1 MSIDKKIS
9 RRQFL
14 KTTGAIGSALPW
26 ALNLASIA
34 DVAAATGVQDY
45 KALVCVFLFG
55 GNDHANTVI
64 PYDAASHQVYDDIR
78 KGVAIKRADVLT
90 LNSSV
95 GLPSGM
101 NYGLHPNLKN
111 MQTIF
116 NQNKLAVQLNVGA
129 LFTPTTLAEYKNKSV
144 PLPPRLFSHND
155 QQSIWQ
161 ASKPEGAIK
170 GWGGAIAEAT
180 RASYGKSL
188 FTSVS
193 LHGNAVFLAGDD
205 VSQYQCTGNGAIPI
219 RSYEN
224 QYLFGSKET
233 AESFRKLIDQ
243 ASDNPFKK
251 EMYNINQRSIRAY
264 AQLAP
269 IKSTTVL
276 GEFDEKNRLAKQ
288 LKYVA
293 QMIKENQALGVKRQ
307 VFFVGVGGYD
317 SHADLLAGHSLKMA
331 ELDSALGAFHT
342 AISGMGMDKQV
353 TTFTASD
360 FGRTLS
366 SNGDG
371 SDHGWGSHHFI
382 MGGAVKGGRFYGQ
395 MPDMGLKTNQD
406 VGRGRLL
413 PSVSVDQYATTFA
426 TWFGVQASDMALIA
440 PNIGNFNDRDLGF
453 LDIT

>member
-1 MSIDKKIS
+1 MSGEQNIS
-9 RRQFL
+9 RRSFL
-14 KTTGAIGSALPW
+14 KATGAVGGALPW

-34 DVAAATGVQDY
+34 DVAAATGAQDY

-55 GNDHANTVI
+55 GNDHANTII
-64 PYDAASHQVYDDIR
+64 PYDTTNHQAYAKIR
-78 KGVAIKRADVLT
+78 AGVAIDRAKVLT
-90 LNSSV
+90 LNSSL
-95 GLPSGM
+95 GLPSGTS
-101 NYGLHPNLKN
+101 YGLHPNLKN
-111 MQTIF
+111 IQAMF
-116 NQNKLAVQLNVGA
+116 NKQGLAIQLNVGT
-129 LFTPTTLAEYKNKSV
+129 LFAPTSLAEYKNKSV
-144 PLPPRLFSHND
+144 PIPPRLFSHND

-219 RSYEN
+219 RAHKN
-224 QYLFGSKET
+224 NYLFGSKE
-233 AESFRKLIDQ
+233 AGDAFRSLINQ
-243 ASDNPFKK
+243 KSNNLFKR
-251 EMYNINQRSIRAY
+251 EIHNINQRSISAY
-264 AQLAP
+264 SQLAP
-269 IKSTTVL
+269 LKNTTVL
-276 GEFDEKNRLAKQ
+276 GNFDADNRLAKQ

-293 QMIKENQALGVKRQ
+293 QMIKENKTLGVKRQ

-317 SHADLLAGHSLKMA
+317 NHASLLADHSAKMT
-331 ELDSALGAFHT
+331 ELDSALAAFNT
-342 AISGMGMDKQV
+342 AISGMGMSNQV

-371 SDHGWGSHHFI
+371 SDHGWGGHHFI

-395 MPDMGLKTNQD
+395 MPDMGLKTNED

-413 PSVSVDQYATTFA
+413 PTTSVDQYATTFA
-426 TWFGVQASDMALIA
+426 SWFGVSASDMSLIA
-440 PNIGNFNDRDLGF
+440 PNIRNFNQHDLGF
-453 LDIT
+453 L